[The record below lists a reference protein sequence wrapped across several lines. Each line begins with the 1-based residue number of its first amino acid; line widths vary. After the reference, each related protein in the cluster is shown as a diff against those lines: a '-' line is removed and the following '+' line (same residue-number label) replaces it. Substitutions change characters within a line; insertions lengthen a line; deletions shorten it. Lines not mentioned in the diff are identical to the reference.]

1 MKTTNRSRKYGSLPL
16 ILACLCTPGLAADK
30 KPEGFKPPAA
40 SQYPN
45 KVSSQGLVMAAK
57 AYTEDDEMKAPFGK
71 TNPYEHGVLPVLLVM
86 ENTGRQV
93 LRLQNLRVEYVTS
106 RRQKIENVPPAD
118 VPFLKP
124 PEKPKYNP
132 APIPGI
138 HRKKKNP
145 LRAFEIESRAFS
157 AKMLTPGESAHGF
170 FYFQAVH
177 EPGAMLY
184 VTGIEEAGTGK
195 ELFYFEVPL
204 DAAGR

>member
-1 MKTTNRSRKYGSLPL
+1 MTSRSRKYGSLSL
-16 ILACLCTPGLAADK
+16 ILACLSAPGVADDK

-40 SQYPN
+40 SAYPN
-45 KVSSQGLVMAAK
+45 KVSQQGLVMAAK

-86 ENTGRQV
+86 ENTGKQV
-93 LRLQNLRVEYVTS
+93 LRLEKIRVQYVTS
-106 RRQKIENVPPAD
+106 RRQKIDNVPAAD
-118 VPFLKP
+118 VPFLKA

-132 APIPGI
+132 APLPGI

-157 AKMLTPGESAHGF
+157 AKMLTPGDAAHGF
-170 FYFQAVH
+170 FYYQAIH
-177 EPGAMLY
+177 EPGSMLY
-184 VTGIEEAGTGK
+184 ITGIAEAASGK

-204 DAAGR
+204 DSVGK